1 MTPSHR
7 NVFQYIK
14 QTTQTQNIHLA
25 LQSIDCTAKE
35 TNYAQIQFS
44 KYQKINTFQSQAG
57 SKLKLN
63 FIF

>member
-7 NVFQYIK
+7 NVFKYIK

-44 KYQKINTFQSQAG
+44 KYQKINTFQS
-57 SKLKLN
+57 
-63 FIF
+63 